1 MIAIIDYGMGNLR
14 SVQKAFETV
23 GHRAVVTRDSPAIAD
38 AGHVVLP
45 GVGAFADCMAN
56 LEAYGLIE
64 PIRKAINS
72 GKPFLGICLGLQLLF
87 TESEEFGLHKGLGVL
102 PGRVKRFPWGQAGTD
117 PLRQGSVP
125 VRAGQALA
133 PPEPVPSESVPCL
146 KVPHMGWNGVA
157 VQRAAP
163 PLRGVASGEHFYF
176 VHSYYVEPQD
186 QSVVAT
192 TTDYGMPFVSS
203 VWRDNIFACQFH
215 PEKSQAAG
223 LRIVRNF
230 GEWRA

>member
-23 GHRAVVTRDSPAIAD
+23 GHQAAVTRDPGAIA
-38 AGHVVLP
+38 AASHVVLP

-64 PIRKAINS
+64 PIHKTIAS

-87 TESEEFGLHKGLGVL
+87 TESEEFGIHKGLGVL
-102 PGRVKRFPWGQAGTD
+102 AGRVKKFPFGNGRTAGTNI
-117 PLRQGSVP
+117 R
-125 VRAGQALA
+125 
-133 PPEPVPSESVPCL
+133 L

-157 VQRAAP
+157 IERAAP
-163 PLRGVASGEHFYF
+163 PLKGIASGEHVYF
-176 VHSYYVEPQD
+176 VHSYYVEPED
-186 QSVVAT
+186 RSVVAT
-192 TTDYGMPFVSS
+192 RTDYGLPFVSS
-203 VWRDNIFACQFH
+203 VWRDNVFACQFH

-223 LRIVRNF
+223 LRIVKNF
-230 GEWRA
+230 GEWQA